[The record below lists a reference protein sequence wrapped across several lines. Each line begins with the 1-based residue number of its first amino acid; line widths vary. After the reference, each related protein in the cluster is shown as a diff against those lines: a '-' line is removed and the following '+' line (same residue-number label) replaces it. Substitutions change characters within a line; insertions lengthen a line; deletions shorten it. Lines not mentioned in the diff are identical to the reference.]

1 MATRAL
7 RPYRNRSSL
16 ADPRHL
22 LRYLKFQAEGA
33 DDEAIKRIAKTENVS
48 VATVKQ
54 SVMQVEV
61 YRKTNTG
68 PEMELAMR
76 DLVISSIPAAKD
88 TLAGLLGAMEL
99 VEQKDSKTGKVKV
112 VKVEDKTTR
121 LEAMRVFTSL
131 TASLQPKGPAV
142 EVNVSQTNQ
151 TANLSTSETNEE
163 RFRRLR
169 KKADAHNLLP
179 PETAGVPTYIDDESG
194 PEIDVDDEEGDDDG
208 DEDNDE

>member
-7 RPYRNRSSL
+7 RPYKNKSSL

-22 LRYLKFQAEGA
+22 LRWLKWQGAGA
-33 DDEAIKRIAKTENVS
+33 DDEALKRIAKDENVS
-48 VATVKQ
+48 LATVKQ
-54 SVMQVEV
+54 SVMQVDV
-61 YRKTNTG
+61 YRKQNTG
-68 PEMELAMR
+68 PEMDLAMR
-76 DLVISSIPAAKD
+76 DLVISSVPKAKD

-99 VEQKDSKTGKVKV
+99 VEKKDSKTGKITV

-131 TASLQPKGPAV
+131 AASLQPKGPAV

-151 TANLSTSETNEE
+151 TANLSGAETNEE

-169 KKADAHNLLP
+169 KKADEHNLLP
-179 PETAGVPTYIDDESG
+179 PETAAVPTYIDDESA
-194 PEIDVDDEEGDDDG
+194 PEVNIDDDEEDDD
-208 DEDNDE
+208 DEEEEE